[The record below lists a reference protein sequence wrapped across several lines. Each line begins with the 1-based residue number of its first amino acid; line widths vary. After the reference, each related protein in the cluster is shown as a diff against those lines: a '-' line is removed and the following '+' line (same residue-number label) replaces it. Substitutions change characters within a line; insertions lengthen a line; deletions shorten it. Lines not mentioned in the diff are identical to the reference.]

1 MAAHLGSEFVSDHGG
16 QIGDFGRGDMTG
28 TGQVDGADG
37 RHSDWS
43 AGQQHNPVTESR
55 RFTHIVSY
63 EHHGKATL

>member
-1 MAAHLGSEFVSDHGG
+1 M
-16 QIGDFGRGDMTG
+16 R